1 MKYPIIVHTEFLDNL
16 VEDLNLEAYNLG
28 WKTTRFT
35 AEALTHDYIVQLA
48 FKMLDKCREN
58 LITDLNTLYESED
71 GDPSDVVEIKQSI
84 KSIDRT
90 HTDLVILSDL
100 EGVDYANPNHIASSI
115 EFLSERLVAQLE
127 AKANEEA
134 NYDKYYCKK
143 IAEVLS
149 ELCELIKEV

>member
-1 MKYPIIVHTEFLDNL
+1 MKYHIVHTDFLDNL
-16 VEDLNLEAYNLG
+16 VEDLNLEACNLG

-35 AEALTHDYIVQLA
+35 AEALANDYIVHIA

-58 LITDLNTLYESED
+58 FITDLNTLYESED
-71 GDPSDVVEIKQSI
+71 GDPSDVADIKQSI

-90 HTDLVILSDL
+90 YTDLVILSDL

-127 AKANEEA
+127 AKANKEA
-134 NYDKYYCKK
+134 NYNEYYCKRL
-143 IAEVLS
+143 AEVLS
-149 ELCELIKEV
+149 ELCQLIKEV